1 MRAIMIMFDTL
12 SKRFLSNFGNEWI
25 KTPNFQRLQKKMIT
39 FDNFYGGS
47 LPCIPARRK
56 LHTGMYNFPFRSWG
70 PLEVFDQSAIEKLK
84 NNGVYAHI
92 VTDHSHYWEDGGA
105 TYLPRYSSWEGFRGQ
120 EGDRWIPRME
130 GEVNQNKN
138 ALNKKGISVE
148 QHMANI
154 TRIHDE
160 KDISSVQ
167 TINAGI
173 DFLEKNRNKKDWFLQ
188 IESFDPHEPFYVP
201 DKYRQIYDCIKSEDI
216 PYWPTYQKLVDDR
229 FKDDIEDLK
238 KEYAALITMC
248 DHYLGKILDVLD
260 QNDMW
265 KDTLVI
271 VNTDHGFLLGEHNWI
286 GKNISPVY
294 DELVHLPFFIH
305 DPAHSERDGSVCG
318 QIAQTIDLPETLLD
332 YFNIHDDTFRDG
344 QSILKVLDEATK
356 SNEKH
361 VKERDI
367 LFGVNGSFA
376 CVYDGKYV
384 YMRASQNPDNEP
396 LVNYTLAFTKM
407 RGFYSPEDMKSL
419 ELVKGNRFTQGMTVG
434 KLSLRNHM
442 DSYALGNYLFDIVKD
457 PNQEHPLHDEA
468 IEKIMIEKLTKL
480 LKKIEAPKE
489 EFIRLGLK

>member
-1 MRAIMIMFDTL
+1 MFDTL
-12 SKRFLSNFGNEWI
+12 SKRFLSNYGNSWI
-25 KTPNFQRLQKKMIT
+25 KTPNFQRLQKKMVT

-47 LPCIPARRK
+47 LPCIPARRE

-84 NNGVYAHI
+84 NKGVYSHI

-120 EGDRWIPRME
+120 EGDRWVSRLE
-130 GEVNQNKN
+130 REKNENKN
-138 ALNKKGISVE
+138 ELNKKGISVD

-154 TRIHDE
+154 TRIHKE
-160 KDISSVQ
+160 ANISSVR

-173 DFLEKNRNKKDWFLQ
+173 DFLQKNADKKNWFLQ

-201 DKYRQIYDCIKSEDI
+201 EKYRQMYNCIDSRDI

-229 FKDDIEDLK
+229 FKDDLEDLK

-305 DPAHSERDGSVCG
+305 DPSHQNLDGKVCG

-332 YFNIHDDTFRDG
+332 YFSIQDDTVRDG
-344 QSILKVLDEATK
+344 KSILKILAAAAQ
-356 SNEKH
+356 NQ

-376 CVYDGKYV
+376 CVYDGHYV

-396 LVNYTLAFTKM
+396 LVNYTLAYTQM
-407 RGFYSPEDMKSL
+407 RGFYSSEEMKSL
-419 ELVKGNRFTQGMTVG
+419 ELVKGNRFTHGIQVG
-434 KLSLRNHM
+434 KIALRNQM
-442 DSYALGNYLFDIVKD
+442 DSYALGNYLFDIKHD
-457 PNQEHPLHDEA
+457 PDQNYPLHDKRLES
-468 IEKIMIEKLTKL
+468 KMIEKLTVL

-489 EFIRLGLK
+489 EFVRLGLSQN

>member
-47 LPCIPARRK
+47 LPCIPARRE

-120 EGDRWIPRME
+120 EGDRWVPRME
-130 GEVNQNKN
+130 GEVSQNKN
-138 ALNKKGISVE
+138 ALNKKGVSVE

-154 TRIHDE
+154 TRIHNE

-173 DFLEKNRNKKDWFLQ
+173 DFLEKNHDKENWFLQ

-248 DHYLGKILDVLD
+248 DRYLGKILDVLD

-305 DPAHSERDGSVCG
+305 DPAHPERDGSVCG
-318 QIAQTIDLPETLLD
+318 QIAQTIDVPETLLD
-332 YFNIHDDTFRDG
+332 YFSIHDDTVRDG
-344 QSILKVLDEATK
+344 QSILKVLDEAAK

-407 RGFYSPEDMKSL
+407 RGFYSPEDMMSL
-419 ELVKGNRFTQGMTVG
+419 ELVKGNRFTQGMAVG

-468 IEKIMIEKLTKL
+468 IEKIMVEKLTKL